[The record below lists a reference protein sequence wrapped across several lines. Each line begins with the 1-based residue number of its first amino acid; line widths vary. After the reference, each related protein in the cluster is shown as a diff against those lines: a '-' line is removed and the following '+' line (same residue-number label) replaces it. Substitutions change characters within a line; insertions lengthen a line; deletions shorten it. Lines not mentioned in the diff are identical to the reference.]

1 MAGSGFQRSRFNYQA
16 ASATADNLGQA
27 SSTWSTVATVAGNV
41 TPNQREVLD
50 DMGVAIRT
58 DVVIE
63 TAYHP
68 SITARGR
75 LVDVVTGA
83 VFNIMGVVDP
93 DGGRRKRLRITA
105 AAVDEVIT

>member
-1 MAGSGFQRSRFNYQA
+1 MAGSGYQRIRYKYQA
-16 ASATADNLGQA
+16 GSATADSLGQ
-27 SSTWSTVATVAGNV
+27 SSTAWNTVAIVAGNL
-41 TPNQREVLD
+41 TANQREVVD